1 MRWTGQRRPISIHA
15 PREGGDLTVEMVP
28 TATGSISIHAPREG
42 GDKQNRLDEKAWEIS
57 IHAPREGGDPG
68 L

>member
-1 MRWTGQRRPISIHA
+1 M
-15 PREGGDLTVEMVP
+15 EMVP

-57 IHAPREGGDPG
+57 IHAPREGGDTG